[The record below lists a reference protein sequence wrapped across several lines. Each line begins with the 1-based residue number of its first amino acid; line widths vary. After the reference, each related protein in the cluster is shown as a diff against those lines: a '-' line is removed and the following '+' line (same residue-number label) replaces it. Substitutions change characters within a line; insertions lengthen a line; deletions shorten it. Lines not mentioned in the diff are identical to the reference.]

1 MRLLYAMHVNWHWIR
16 QRPHVLAEQLAQ
28 RHTVELLHFRM
39 FHRHHRAAESPPPFA
54 AHELQRLPERLKRL
68 GRPLQALN
76 AAWLGRQVAAAARAF
91 EPDALWVTHPDFA
104 PALRALPGLPVV
116 YDCMDDHAAFD
127 EAGAAAVLEDERA
140 LLSRADLVFF
150 SSATLADRVRSR
162 APVRRSEVV
171 HNGVADSLL
180 ARPPVPPRPAAAGDG
195 PVLGYFGTVS
205 HWFDWPLVLR
215 LLEALPSARL
225 ELAGPVET
233 AVPAHPRIHHAGIL
247 PHATLAGFVEQCDV
261 LVMPFVVNR
270 LIEAVD
276 PVKLYEYIAFGR
288 PALAPRYAESER
300 FAPWVALYRD
310 ADEALALLRPPQTP
324 ADDAGRRG
332 FLAAQTWTAR
342 GAQIERALQALPPRP
357 TGGGARAGAWR

>member
-39 FHRHHRAAESPPPFA
+39 FHRHHRAAEAPPPFA
-54 AHELQRLPERLKRL
+54 ARELQRLPERIKRL

-76 AAWLGRQVAAAARAF
+76 AAWLRRQVAAAATAF
-91 EPDALWVTHPDFA
+91 EPEMFWVTHPDFA
-104 PALRALPGLPVV
+104 PALRALPGLPLV

-127 EAGAAAVLEDERA
+127 EAGAAAVLQAERQ
-140 LLSRADLVFF
+140 LLSCADLVFF
-150 SSATLADRVRSR
+150 SSATLADRVRARS
-162 APVRRSEVV
+162 AVRRSEVV

-180 ARPPVPPRPAAAGDG
+180 ARPPVPPRTANMADG

-205 HWFDWPLVLR
+205 HWFDWPLVLK
-215 LLEALPSARL
+215 LLDALPSARL
-225 ELAGPVET
+225 ELAGPLET
-233 AVPAHPRIHHAGIL
+233 ALPAHPRIRYAGIVA
-247 PHATLAGFVEQCDV
+247 HAALADFVACCDV

-300 FAPWVALYRD
+300 FVPWVALYRD
-310 ADEALALLRPPQTP
+310 ANEALALLREPQTP
-324 ADDAGRRG
+324 ADGAARHA
-332 FLAAQTWTAR
+332 FLAAQTWDAR
-342 GAQIERALQALPPRP
+342 GVQIEQALQASSRSA
-357 TGGGARAGAWR
+357 THRGSGIGAKR